1 MSDARCVVAVTGLD
15 FEARIAAGPGV
26 RTVAGGG
33 DQGGLAAA
41 LERELALGATAII
54 SFGISGGLV
63 VEATAGTW
71 LVADTVITRTARWPV
86 DAAWAASLQRKLPGA
101 IVGRVAGADAILAS
115 PAEKR
120 ALGLTT
126 GAFAVD
132 MESHVVAAFAA
143 KHNVPFAVFRAI
155 ADPLARALAP
165 ATFDAMRSDGT
176 VNRRAVLGSLLRM
189 PGQLPLL
196 VRNAIDTR
204 TALRAL
210 SRGRRL
216 LGPGLGYPDFRQ
228 LLVDVA

>member
-1 MSDARCVVAVTGLD
+1 MSDARFVVAVTGLA
-15 FEARIAAGPGV
+15 FEARIAAGPVV
-26 RTVAGGG
+26 RSVASGG
-33 DQGGLAAA
+33 DHVSLEAA
-41 LERELALGATAII
+41 LEREWARGAAAII

-71 LVADTVITRTARWPV
+71 LVANDVIARNARWQV
-86 DAAWAASLQRKLPGA
+86 DAAWAAALERQLPGA
-101 IVGRVAGADAILAS
+101 IRGSIAGADAIIAS
-115 PAEKR
+115 TAEKR

-132 MESHVVAAFAA
+132 MESHVAAAFAA
-143 KHNVPFAVFRAI
+143 QHNVPFAVFRAV
-155 ADPLARALAP
+155 ADPLRRALAP
-165 ATFDAMRSDGT
+165 AALDGMHADGT

>member
-1 MSDARCVVAVTGLD
+1 MSDARSVVAVTGLG

-26 RTVAGGG
+26 RTVTGGG
-33 DQGGLAAA
+33 DRDGLAAA
-41 LERELALGATAII
+41 LGRELARGVTAII

-63 VEATAGTW
+63 AEASAGTW
-71 LVADTVITRTARWPV
+71 LVADAVITRTARWPV
-86 DAAWAASLQRKLPGA
+86 DAAWAAELQRQLPCAVRGS
-101 IVGRVAGADAILAS
+101 VAGADAIIAS
-115 PAEKR
+115 PAQKR
-120 ALGLTT
+120 VLGLTT

-132 MESHVVAAFAA
+132 MESHIAAAFAA
-143 KHNVPFAVFRAI
+143 QHKLPFAVFRVV
-155 ADPLARALAP
+155 ADPLQRTLAP
-165 ATFDAMRSDGT
+165 AALEGMRSDGT
-176 VNRRAVLGSLLRM
+176 VNRRAVLGSLLRT
-189 PGQLPLL
+189 PAQLPLL

>member
-1 MSDARCVVAVTGLD
+1 MSDARSVVAVTGLD

-33 DQGGLAAA
+33 NQGSLAAA
-41 LERELALGATAII
+41 LERELARGTTAII
-54 SFGISGGLV
+54 SFGICGGLV
-63 VEATAGTW
+63 AEASAGTW
-71 LVADTVITRTARWPV
+71 LVADAVITRTARWPV
-86 DAAWAASLQRKLPGA
+86 DAAWAAALRRQLPGS
-101 IVGRVAGADAILAS
+101 VAGSVAGVDAIFAS

-120 ALGLTT
+120 ALGLIT

-132 MESHVVAAFAA
+132 MESHVAAAFAA
-143 KHNVPFAVFRAI
+143 RHNLPYAVFRVV
-155 ADPLARALAP
+155 ADPLQRALAP
-165 ATFDAMRSDGT
+165 AALHGMHADGT